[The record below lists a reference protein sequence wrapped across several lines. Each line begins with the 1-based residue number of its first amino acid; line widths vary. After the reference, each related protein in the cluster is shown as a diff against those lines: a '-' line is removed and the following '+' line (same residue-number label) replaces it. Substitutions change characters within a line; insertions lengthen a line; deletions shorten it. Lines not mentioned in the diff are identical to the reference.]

1 MIVVLTI
8 HVKITQ
14 RNIITFGWSNIML
27 DTIIGIIFLIPMALF
42 AYIGCHMSEEKRA
55 GKYLPLFW
63 EKDGMGYKIFNKSD
77 VKYTDGDNT

>member
-1 MIVVLTI
+1 
-8 HVKITQ
+8 
-14 RNIITFGWSNIML
+14 ML

-42 AYIGCHMSEEKRA
+42 TYIGCHMSEEKRA

-63 EKDGMGYKIFNKSD
+63 EKGGMKIFDKSD